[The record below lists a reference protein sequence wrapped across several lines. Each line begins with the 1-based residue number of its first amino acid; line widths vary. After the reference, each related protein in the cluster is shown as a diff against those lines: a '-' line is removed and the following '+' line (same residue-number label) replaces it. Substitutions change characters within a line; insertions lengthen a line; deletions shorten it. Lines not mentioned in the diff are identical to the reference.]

1 MAKVITVKGIGK
13 ASARPDQV
21 VISMSLHTRDKNYD
35 RAMALAGQ
43 HIQHLTETICA
54 IGFKKSDL
62 KTASFNVHT
71 EYQNVK
77 DRNGNYNRVFNG
89 YVVDHSLKLE
99 FDFEMQRLSQALSAI
114 AGCLTNPDLSIRF
127 TVKDA
132 SAVNEEMLRSAA
144 VSARRKAEILCEAS
158 GVKLGQLLNVDYN
171 WGELEIYSNTQ
182 YKLSEECMPYAAA
195 PRGIDIEPDD
205 IDVSD
210 TVTFV
215 WEIES

>member
-1 MAKVITVKGIGK
+1 MARIITVKGIGK
-13 ASARPDQV
+13 ASAKPDYV
-21 VISMSLHTRDKNYD
+21 EISMSLHTRDKNYD
-35 RAMALAGQ
+35 RAMELAGQ

-54 IGFKKSDL
+54 IGFEKSDL
-62 KTASFNVHT
+62 KTANFNVRT
-71 EYQNVK
+71 DYQNVK

-114 AGCLTNPDLSIRF
+114 AGCLSNPDLSIRF

-132 SAVNEEMLRSAA
+132 TGMNEEMLRSAA
-144 VSARRKAEILCEAS
+144 FNARRKAEILCEAS

-171 WGELEIYSNTQ
+171 WGELEIYSKTQ
-182 YKLSEECMPYAAA
+182 YRVAEECMPYAAGSA
-195 PRGIDIEPDD
+195 AIDIEPDD
-205 IDVSD
+205 VDVSD

>member
-1 MAKVITVKGIGK
+1 MARVITVKGIGK
-13 ASARPDQV
+13 ASARPDMV
-21 VISMSLHTRDKNYD
+21 EISMALHTRDRNYD
-35 RAMALAGQ
+35 RAMDLAGQ

-54 IGFKKSDL
+54 IGFEKSDL
-62 KTASFNVHT
+62 KTANFNVHT
-71 EYQNVK
+71 EYENVK
-77 DRNGNYNRVFNG
+77 DRNGNYNRIFKG
-89 YVVDHSLKLE
+89 YVMDHNLKLE
-99 FDFEMQRLSQALSAI
+99 FDFEMQRLSQVLSAI
-114 AGCLTNPDLSIRF
+114 ASCLSNPDLSIRF

-132 SAVNEEMLRSAA
+132 TGMNEEMLRSAA
-144 VSARRKAEILCEAS
+144 VNARRKAEILCEAS

-171 WGELEIYSNTQ
+171 WSELEIYSNTQ

-195 PRGIDIEPDD
+195 PTAIDIEPDD